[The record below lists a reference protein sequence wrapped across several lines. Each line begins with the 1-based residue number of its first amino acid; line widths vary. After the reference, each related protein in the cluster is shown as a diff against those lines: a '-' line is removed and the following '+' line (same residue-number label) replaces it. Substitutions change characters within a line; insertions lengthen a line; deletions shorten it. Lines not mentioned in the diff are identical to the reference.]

1 VISSL
6 FYRHR
11 KLYFNTLQCL
21 TLPIASHLIW
31 KYPIY
36 RFTVPEGFD
45 ENGESLYKEIFI
57 DVTDSAPSFE
67 ETKTALRNVLDD
79 TTKLLSKNKALILD
93 FGAGKLRNTLYLLE
107 KGFRVCAVE
116 FEKMYSKTERAKSM
130 YDKAKS
136 HRNKFHKLVFPDQF
150 LASELKFDLVL
161 LINVCSIMPV
171 PAERMLVIQY
181 CREKLKMGGYVLWY
195 TQHRDNDYV
204 KRCVPEV
211 MVGDGYYLN
220 SDNRYQT
227 FYRDF
232 EAYEIDGMFLANGFR
247 RQDKFTVS
255 HVHARLY
262 KKIASNPTQPVLDAE
277 RIRRYVSGDVEL
289 GEKKQV
295 GVRTVKK
302 SEISEANI
310 PNPDKLKDETIYIEA
325 LRNLQTGKASEYH
338 NLMAAILIKLF
349 MPPLKYYDIESEIDE
364 GRKRIDLVMWGAE
377 SGFFNRL
384 ITQHEIHSPYIMIE
398 CKNYKIEVKNE
409 ELDQLAGRLNNQR
422 GKFGILTYRKAE
434 DESVL
439 LQRCK
444 DRLKD
449 SKYILTLNDEDIIS
463 LLRCK
468 LAEEEIDELM
478 EKKMRQL
485 IF

>member
-1 VISSL
+1 VISNLS
-6 FYRHR
+6 YRHR
-11 KLYFNTLQCL
+11 KSYFNTSQCL

-36 RFTVPEGFD
+36 RFIVPDGLD
-45 ENGESLYKEIFI
+45 ENSEPLYKEIFI
-57 DVTDSAPSFE
+57 DVTDSPPSFE
-67 ETKTALRNVLDD
+67 APMTALGNVLNE
-79 TTKLLSKNKALILD
+79 TTKLLSKNKSLILD

-116 FEKMYSKTERAKSM
+116 FEQMYNKTERAKSM

-136 HRNKFHKLVFPDQF
+136 RRNKFYKLMFPDQF
-150 LASELKFDLVL
+150 LAYESQFDLVL

-181 CREKLKMGGYVLWY
+181 CREKLKEGGYILWY

-211 MVGDGYYLN
+211 RVGDGYYLN
-220 SDNRYQT
+220 DNNRYQT

-247 RQDKFTVS
+247 RQEKFTVP

-262 KKIASNPTQPVLDAE
+262 RKIGSNPTQPVLDAE
-277 RIRRYVSGDVEL
+277 KIRRYVSGDVEL
-289 GEKKQV
+289 EEKKQV

-302 SEISEANI
+302 SEISETNI
-310 PNPDKLKDETIYIEA
+310 PNPDMLKDETTYIEA

-384 ITQHEIHSPYIMIE
+384 ITQHEIHAPYIMIE
-398 CKNYKIEVKNE
+398 CKNYKIEVRNE
-409 ELDQLAGRLNNQR
+409 ELDQLAGRLDEKR
-422 GKFGILTYRKAE
+422 GKFGILAYRKAE
-434 DESVL
+434 DEGL
-439 LQRCK
+439 LLERCQDK
-444 DRLKD
+444 LKD
-449 SKYILTLNDEDIIS
+449 SKYIITLNDEDIIS
-463 LLRCK
+463 LLNCK

-478 EKKMRQL
+478 EEKMRQL